1 MTFLRKYALHL
12 KRKTNSKV
20 FNMIT
25 NKYYVET
32 MVKHVSCD
40 CKCKVSST
48 ISNSNQKLNNNKC
61 QCECKKYHICKIN
74 CICMNNNHL
83 KHIVNDCV
91 MCFVMLYVMD
101 IKSTDMTNT
110 IPTNMKNTISKNVS
124 TSSDG

>member
-1 MTFLRKYALHL
+1 MQLMTFLPKYAFDL

-83 KHIVNDCV
+83 KHIVDDTV
-91 MCFVMLYVMD
+91 LYIMLCYMLWVLNQQ
-101 IKSTDMTNT
+101 I
-110 IPTNMKNTISKNVS
+110 
-124 TSSDG
+124 